1 MIEKILKAYK
11 QDIITITEL
20 TLLLNI
26 KRRSEN
32 LHVVKIND
40 DSFQVWTSDNNI
52 VLIADKQESDRFVS
66 QHRELIERIQK
77 LYGEKI
83 D

>member
-1 MIEKILKAYK
+1 MIEKILNAYK
-11 QDIITITEL
+11 DGTITMSEL

-26 KRRSEN
+26 RRRSEN

-40 DSFQVWTSDNNI
+40 DSFQVWTTDNNI
-52 VLIADKQESDRFVS
+52 VLIADKKESDRFLKE
-66 QHRELIERIQK
+66 HKGLIERIQK

>member
-11 QDIITITEL
+11 SGIITITEL

-26 KRRSEN
+26 RRRSEN

-40 DSFQVWTSDNNI
+40 DSFQTWTSDNNI
-52 VLIADKQESDRFVS
+52 VLIADKQETDAFVS
-66 QHRELIERIQK
+66 QHRELIEKIYK

>member
-11 QDIITITEL
+11 SGIITMSEL

-26 KRRSEN
+26 RRRSEN

-40 DSFQVWTSDNNI
+40 DSYQVWTTDNNI
-52 VLIADKQESDRFVS
+52 VLIADKQESDRFVKE
-66 QHRELIERIQK
+66 HKGLIERIQK

>member
-1 MIEKILKAYK
+1 MIEKILNAYK
-11 QDIITITEL
+11 DGNVTISEL

-26 KRRSEN
+26 RRRSEN

-40 DSFQVWTSDNNI
+40 DSYQVWTSDNNI
-52 VLIADKQESDRFVS
+52 VLIADKEESDRFVS

>member
-1 MIEKILKAYK
+1 MIEKILNAYK
-11 QDIITITEL
+11 DGTITLSEL

-26 KRRSEN
+26 RRRSEN
-32 LHVVKIND
+32 LHVVKIKD

-52 VLIADKQESDRFVS
+52 VLIADKQESDAFVS

>member
-11 QDIITITEL
+11 SGIITMSEL

-26 KRRSEN
+26 RRRSEN
-32 LHVVKIND
+32 LHVVKINN

-52 VLIADKQESDRFVS
+52 VLIADKEESDRFVS

>member
-1 MIEKILKAYK
+1 MIEKILNAYK
-11 QDIITITEL
+11 DGIITMSEL

-26 KRRSEN
+26 RRRSEN

-40 DSFQVWTSDNNI
+40 DSFQVWTTDNNI
-52 VLIADKQESDRFVS
+52 VLIADKKESDRFVS
-66 QHRELIERIQK
+66 YHRELIERIQK

>member
-11 QDIITITEL
+11 DGTITMSEL

-26 KRRSEN
+26 RRRSEN

-52 VLIADKQESDRFVS
+52 VLIADKQECDKFVNE
-66 QHRELIERIQK
+66 HKGLIERIQK

>member
-11 QDIITITEL
+11 SGIITMSEL

-52 VLIADKQESDRFVS
+52 VLIADKQETDAFVS
-66 QHRELIERIQK
+66 KHRELIERIQK

>member
-11 QDIITITEL
+11 SGIITITEL

-26 KRRSEN
+26 RRRSDY

-52 VLIADKQESDRFVS
+52 VLIADKQETDAFVS
-66 QHRELIERIQK
+66 KHRELIEKIYK

>member
-1 MIEKILKAYK
+1 MIEKILKAF
-11 QDIITITEL
+11 QDGTITMSEL

-52 VLIADKQESDRFVS
+52 VLIADKKESDRFVS

>member
-1 MIEKILKAYK
+1 MIEKILKAF
-11 QDIITITEL
+11 QDGIITMSEL

-26 KRRSEN
+26 RKRSEN

-52 VLIADKQESDRFVS
+52 VLIADKKESDRFVS
-66 QHRELIERIQK
+66 YHRELIERIQK

>member
-11 QDIITITEL
+11 SGIITITEL

-26 KRRSEN
+26 RRRSEN

-52 VLIADKQESDRFVS
+52 VLIADKKECDRFVS

>member
-1 MIEKILKAYK
+1 MIEKILNAYK
-11 QDIITITEL
+11 DGTITMSEL

-26 KRRSEN
+26 RRRSEN

-40 DSFQVWTSDNNI
+40 DSYQVWTTDNNI
-52 VLIADKQESDRFVS
+52 VLIADKQESDRFVKE
-66 QHRELIERIQK
+66 HKGLIERIQK

>member
-1 MIEKILKAYK
+1 MIEKILNAYK
-11 QDIITITEL
+11 DGIITMSEL

-26 KRRSEN
+26 RRRSEN

-40 DSFQVWTSDNNI
+40 DSFQVWTTDNNI
-52 VLIADKQESDRFVS
+52 VLIADKKESDRFVS
-66 QHRELIERIQK
+66 HHRELIERIQK

>member
-11 QDIITITEL
+11 DGTITISEL

-52 VLIADKQESDRFVS
+52 VLIADKQECETFVS

>member
-11 QDIITITEL
+11 SGIITITEL

-26 KRRSEN
+26 RRRSEN

-52 VLIADKQESDRFVS
+52 VLIADKQECDRFVS

>member
-11 QDIITITEL
+11 DGNVTISEL

-26 KRRSEN
+26 RRRSEN

-40 DSFQVWTSDNNI
+40 DSYQVWTTDNNI
-52 VLIADKQESDRFVS
+52 VLIADKQESDRFVKE
-66 QHRELIERIQK
+66 HKGLIERIQK